1 VAYLLLA
8 AAQAVG
14 LLLIPF
20 SGLGLWLQLLAL
32 GIFAWR
38 TGLQPVGVLPL
49 AIIVGL
55 GVAAELI
62 RLATGAFHIPGPTRR
77 RLGISG
83 VAGGFVGAAAGVAV
97 PLLGSMFGAIIGSG
111 VATMIGTGTMRPDAE
126 RRSAVAASALAMA
139 LTTATGVVIAV
150 FTLLI
155 ALR

>member
-1 VAYLLLA
+1 MAYLLLA

-32 GIFAWR
+32 SVFAWW
-38 TGLQPVGVLPL
+38 TGFQPVGGIPL
-49 AIIVGL
+49 AVIVGL

-62 RLATGAFHIPGPTRR
+62 RLATGASHIPGPTRR

-97 PLLGSMFGAIIGSG
+97 PLLGSMFGALIGSA
-111 VATMIGTGTMRPDAE
+111 VATMVGTGTMGPVAE
-126 RRSAVAASALAMA
+126 RRSSVAAMALAMA
-139 LTTATGVVIAV
+139 LSTATGVVVAV